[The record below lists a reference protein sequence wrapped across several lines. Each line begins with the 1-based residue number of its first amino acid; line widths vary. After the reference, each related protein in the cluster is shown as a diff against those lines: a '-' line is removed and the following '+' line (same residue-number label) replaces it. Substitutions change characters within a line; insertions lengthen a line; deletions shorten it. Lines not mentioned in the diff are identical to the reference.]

1 MRIDRASLALNVDK
15 NEDSAI
21 LLYRALIE
29 PYFDYCCPVWDGLSN
44 ELNDKLQKLQNRAIR
59 IITKSD
65 FYSSATVLRL
75 KLGWD
80 SLYTRRKKHKAK
92 LMFKTINKQAP
103 EYLQD
108 LFKPFSTGYNLRDK
122 ANKLAL
128 PKPRTRSFCYSG
140 AQLWN
145 SLPHDARAAR
155 SFSHFKRL
163 MSQLPDVSLVLPH
176 GKHVN
181 QFFFF
186 FVM

>member
-1 MRIDRASLALNVDK
+1 M
-15 NEDSAI
+15 
-21 LLYRALIE
+21 
-29 PYFDYCCPVWDGLSN
+29 WDFLSN
-44 ELNDKLQKLQNRAIR
+44 ELTDKLQKLQNRAIR
-59 IITKSD
+59 IIMKSD
-65 FYSSATVLRL
+65 FYSSATALRL

-80 SLYTRRKKHKAK
+80 SLYTRRKKLKAK

-128 PKPRTRSFCYSG
+128 PKPRTDFLKRSFCYSG

-155 SFSHFKRL
+155 SFSHFKRRINCL
-163 MSQLPDVSLVLPH
+163 MSPSCSH
-176 GKHVN
+176 TAN
-181 QFFFF
+181 
-186 FVM
+186 M

>member
-1 MRIDRASLALNVDK
+1 MNRISTIAVLCG
-15 NEDSAI
+15 I
-21 LLYRALIE
+21 
-29 PYFDYCCPVWDGLSN
+29 GLSN
-44 ELNDKLQKLQNRAIR
+44 ELTDKLQKLQNRAIR

-92 LMFKTINKQAP
+92 LMFKNINKQAP

-128 PKPRTRSFCYSG
+128 PKPRTDFLKRSFCYSG

-145 SLPHDARAAR
+145 SLPHNARAAR

-163 MSQLPDVSLVLPH
+163 INCLMSPSCSH
-176 GKHVN
+176 TAN
-181 QFFFF
+181 
-186 FVM
+186 M